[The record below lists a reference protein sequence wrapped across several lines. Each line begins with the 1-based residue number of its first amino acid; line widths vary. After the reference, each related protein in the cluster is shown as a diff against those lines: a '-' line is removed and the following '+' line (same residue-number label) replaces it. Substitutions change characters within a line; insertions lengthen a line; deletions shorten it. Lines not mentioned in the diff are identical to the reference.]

1 MNLFKGFYFLIK
13 FFFKQKNTN
22 VIFFSENKSSWQHF
36 KGIIFELDK
45 RSINYSYIFLDKHDP
60 AKLEIAK
67 EKQFYLNNNYFVIIF
82 FTFVRAKLIFM
93 TTPDLNEFH
102 IKKNNISKYIYI
114 HHSICSTHMIYREK
128 AFDSF
133 DIICSVGSFQNKEVR
148 CAESL
153 RKLKKKIIIDFGY
166 GKLDSLIRQKKNS
179 SIAQDKIVI
188 APSWSNDEEN
198 LIVIEKIIEKLIQN
212 NKIVF
217 RPHPRSL
224 IKQKKFIDSIVNKY
238 EKSTLN
244 FKIDTNENSL
254 NYILEAK
261 NFITDWSG
269 AAFEYSFTN
278 LSPVIFINTKKKIN
292 NTNYK
297 LLNITPLEE
306 RIRSDIGVIM
316 EKNDVNQIE
325 QIIFELNREKKNY
338 VEKIK
343 QIRSNVIF
351 NVEKSS
357 ELGTKE
363 LLKYYE

>member
-1 MNLFKGFYFLIK
+1 
-13 FFFKQKNTN
+13 
-22 VIFFSENKSSWQHF
+22 
-36 KGIIFELDK
+36 
-45 RSINYSYIFLDKHDP
+45 
-60 AKLEIAK
+60 
-67 EKQFYLNNNYFVIIF
+67 
-82 FTFVRAKLIFM
+82 
-93 TTPDLNEFH
+93 
-102 IKKNNISKYIYI
+102 
-114 HHSICSTHMIYREK
+114 MIYREK